1 MSQEKKLP
9 RIKLSKSTSEKLNR
23 FSLSNIKN
31 KFLRHTLFV
40 GFTALFVVVAL
51 ISGQRLY
58 TENAAVEINEVVLEY
73 FNDMNHKDF
82 DALKDVLYPSD
93 NETYISNIAMKAQV
107 VGLQSIRLQ
116 KIYPP
121 LVMNNIAIVGFE
133 TSTNN
138 LYKGEDLT
146 FRETNQFF
154 MLRKDGK
161 WYIAKPEDLLTYD
174 QLFLSEMIEKYSPIM
189 QENMK
194 ERFEERLLYNS
205 ASFEKLQKKNVDI
218 LPR

>member
-9 RIKLSKSTSEKLNR
+9 RIKLSKSTLEKLNR

-174 QLFLSEMIEKYSPIM
+174 QTFLSEMIEKYSPIM

-194 ERFEERLLYNS
+194 EGFEERLLYNS
-205 ASFEKLQKKNVDI
+205 ASFEKLQKKNDN
-218 LPR
+218 

>member
-40 GFTALFVVVAL
+40 GFTVLFVVVAL

-174 QLFLSEMIEKYSPIM
+174 QTFLSEMIEKYSPIM

-194 ERFEERLLYNS
+194 EGFEDRLLYNS
-205 ASFEKLQKKNVDI
+205 ASFEKLQKSNQK
-218 LPR
+218 

>member
-9 RIKLSKSTSEKLNR
+9 RIKLSKSTLEKLNR
-23 FSLSNIKN
+23 FSFSNIKN

-82 DALKDVLYPSD
+82 DALKNVLYPSD

-161 WYIAKPEDLLTYD
+161 WYIAKPEDLLAYD
-174 QLFLSEMIEKYSPIM
+174 QSFLSEMIEKYSPIM

-194 ERFEERLLYNS
+194 EGFEERLLYNS
-205 ASFEKLQKKNVDI
+205 ASFEKLQKSNQK
-218 LPR
+218 

>member
-1 MSQEKKLP
+1 M
-9 RIKLSKSTSEKLNR
+9 SKSTLEKLNR

-31 KFLRHTLFV
+31 KFLRHALFV

-161 WYIAKPEDLLTYD
+161 WYVAKPEDLLTYD
-174 QLFLSEMIEKYSPIM
+174 QAFLSEMIEKYSPIM

-194 ERFEERLLYNS
+194 EGFEERLLYNS
-205 ASFEKLQKKNVDI
+205 ASFEKLQKSNQN
-218 LPR
+218 

>member
-174 QLFLSEMIEKYSPIM
+174 QSFLSEMIEKYSPIM

-194 ERFEERLLYNS
+194 EGFEERLLYNS

>member
-1 MSQEKKLP
+1 M
-9 RIKLSKSTSEKLNR
+9 
-23 FSLSNIKN
+23 
-31 KFLRHTLFV
+31 
-40 GFTALFVVVAL
+40 LFVVVAL
-51 ISGQRLY
+51 ISVQRLY
-58 TENAAVEINEVVLEY
+58 TENTAVEINEVVLEY

-174 QLFLSEMIEKYSPIM
+174 QTFLSEMIEKYSPIM

-194 ERFEERLLYNS
+194 EGFEERLLYNS
-205 ASFEKLQKKNVDI
+205 ASFEKLQKKNEK
-218 LPR
+218 

>member
-1 MSQEKKLP
+1 M
-9 RIKLSKSTSEKLNR
+9 SEKLNR

-161 WYIAKPEDLLTYD
+161 WYIAKPEDLLAYD
-174 QLFLSEMIEKYSPIM
+174 QSFLSEMIEKYSPIM

-194 ERFEERLLYNS
+194 EGFEERLLYNS
-205 ASFEKLQKKNVDI
+205 ASFEKLQKSNQK
-218 LPR
+218 

>member
-1 MSQEKKLP
+1 M
-9 RIKLSKSTSEKLNR
+9 SEKLNR

-40 GFTALFVVVAL
+40 GFTALFLVVAL

-82 DALKDVLYPSD
+82 DVLKDVLYPSD

-161 WYIAKPEDLLTYD
+161 WYIAKPEDLLAYD
-174 QLFLSEMIEKYSPIM
+174 QSFLSEMIEKYSPIM

-194 ERFEERLLYNS
+194 EGFEERLLYNS
-205 ASFEKLQKKNVDI
+205 ASFEKLQKSNQK
-218 LPR
+218 

>member
-9 RIKLSKSTSEKLNR
+9 RIKLSKSTLEKLNR

-73 FNDMNHKDF
+73 FNDMNHKNF
-82 DALKDVLYPSD
+82 DALKNVLYPSD

-161 WYIAKPEDLLTYD
+161 WYIAKPEDLLAYD
-174 QLFLSEMIEKYSPIM
+174 QSFLSEMIEKYSPIM

-194 ERFEERLLYNS
+194 EGFEERLLYNS
-205 ASFEKLQKKNVDI
+205 ASFEKLQKKNDK
-218 LPR
+218 

>member
-31 KFLRHTLFV
+31 KFLRHTLFI

-51 ISGQRLY
+51 ISVQRLY
-58 TENAAVEINEVVLEY
+58 TENTAVEINEVVLEY

-82 DALKDVLYPSD
+82 DALKNVLYPSD

-138 LYKGEDLT
+138 LYKGEDFT

-161 WYIAKPEDLLTYD
+161 WYIAKPEDLLAYD
-174 QLFLSEMIEKYSPIM
+174 QSFLSEMIEKYSPIM

-194 ERFEERLLYNS
+194 EGFEERLLYNS
-205 ASFEKLQKKNVDI
+205 ASFEKLQKSNQK
-218 LPR
+218 

>member
-9 RIKLSKSTSEKLNR
+9 RIKLSKSTLEKLNR

-31 KFLRHTLFV
+31 KFLRHALFV

-58 TENAAVEINEVVLEY
+58 TENAAVEINEVGLEY

-82 DALKDVLYPSD
+82 DALKNVLYPSD

-161 WYIAKPEDLLTYD
+161 WYIAKPEDLLAYD
-174 QLFLSEMIEKYSPIM
+174 QSFLSEMIEKYSPIM

-194 ERFEERLLYNS
+194 EGFEERLLYNS
-205 ASFEKLQKKNVDI
+205 ASFEKLQKSNQK
-218 LPR
+218 

>member
-40 GFTALFVVVAL
+40 GFTVLFVVVAL

-174 QLFLSEMIEKYSPIM
+174 QTFLSEMIEKYSPIM
-189 QENMK
+189 KENMK
-194 ERFEERLLYNS
+194 EGFEDRLLYNS
-205 ASFEKLQKKNVDI
+205 ASFEKLQKSNQK
-218 LPR
+218 

>member
-31 KFLRHTLFV
+31 KFLRHTLFI

-51 ISGQRLY
+51 ISVQRLY
-58 TENAAVEINEVVLEY
+58 TENTAVEINEVVLEY

-82 DALKDVLYPSD
+82 DALKNVLYPSD

-161 WYIAKPEDLLTYD
+161 WYVAKPEDLLTYD
-174 QLFLSEMIEKYSPIM
+174 QTFLSEMIEKYSPIM

-194 ERFEERLLYNS
+194 EGFEERLLYNS
-205 ASFEKLQKKNVDI
+205 ASFEKLQKKNEK
-218 LPR
+218 

>member
-51 ISGQRLY
+51 ISGHRLY

-174 QLFLSEMIEKYSPIM
+174 QSFLSEMIEKYSPIM

-194 ERFEERLLYNS
+194 EGFEERLLYNS

>member
-31 KFLRHTLFV
+31 KFLRHTLFI
-40 GFTALFVVVAL
+40 GFTVLFVVVAL
-51 ISGQRLY
+51 ISVQRLY
-58 TENAAVEINEVVLEY
+58 TENTAVEINEVVLEY

-121 LVMNNIAIVGFE
+121 LVINNIAIVGFE

-161 WYIAKPEDLLTYD
+161 WYVAKPEDLLAYD
-174 QLFLSEMIEKYSPIM
+174 QAFLSEMIEEYSPIM

-194 ERFEERLLYNS
+194 EGFEDRLLYNS
-205 ASFEKLQKKNVDI
+205 ASFEKLQKKNDK
-218 LPR
+218 

>member
-9 RIKLSKSTSEKLNR
+9 RIKLSKSTLEKLNR

-31 KFLRHTLFV
+31 KFLRHALFV

-138 LYKGEDLT
+138 LYKGKDLT

-161 WYIAKPEDLLTYD
+161 WYVAKPEDLLTYD
-174 QLFLSEMIEKYSPIM
+174 QVFLSEMIEKYSPIM

-194 ERFEERLLYNS
+194 EGFEERLLYNS
-205 ASFEKLQKKNVDI
+205 ASFEKLQKKNEK
-218 LPR
+218 

>member
-9 RIKLSKSTSEKLNR
+9 RIKLSKSTLEKLNR

-82 DALKDVLYPSD
+82 DALKDVLYPSE

-161 WYIAKPEDLLTYD
+161 WYIAKPEDLLAYD
-174 QLFLSEMIEKYSPIM
+174 QSFLSEMIEKYSPIM

-194 ERFEERLLYNS
+194 EGFEERLLYNS

>member
-9 RIKLSKSTSEKLNR
+9 RIKLSKSTLEKLNR

-31 KFLRHTLFV
+31 KFLRHALFV

-82 DALKDVLYPSD
+82 DALKNVLYPSD

-161 WYIAKPEDLLTYD
+161 WYIAKPEDLLAYD
-174 QLFLSEMIEKYSPIM
+174 QSFLSEMIEKYSPIM

-194 ERFEERLLYNS
+194 EGFEERLLYNS
-205 ASFEKLQKKNVDI
+205 ASFEKLQKSNQK
-218 LPR
+218 

>member
-31 KFLRHTLFV
+31 KFLRHTLFI

-51 ISGQRLY
+51 ISVQRLY

-82 DALKDVLYPSD
+82 DALKNVLYPSD

-161 WYIAKPEDLLTYD
+161 WYIAKPEDLLAYD
-174 QLFLSEMIEKYSPIM
+174 QSFLSEMIEKYSPIM

-194 ERFEERLLYNS
+194 EGFEERLLYNS
-205 ASFEKLQKKNVDI
+205 ASFEKLQKSNQK
-218 LPR
+218 

>member
-31 KFLRHTLFV
+31 KFLRHTLFI

-51 ISGQRLY
+51 ISVQRLY
-58 TENAAVEINEVVLEY
+58 TENTAVEINEVVLEY

-82 DALKDVLYPSD
+82 DALKNVLYPSD

-161 WYIAKPEDLLTYD
+161 WYIAKPEDLLAYD
-174 QLFLSEMIEKYSPIM
+174 QSFLSEMIEKYSPIM

-194 ERFEERLLYNS
+194 EGFEERLLYNS
-205 ASFEKLQKKNVDI
+205 ASFEKLQKSNQK
-218 LPR
+218 

>member
-31 KFLRHTLFV
+31 KFLRHALFV

-82 DALKDVLYPSD
+82 DALKNVLYPSD

-121 LVMNNIAIVGFE
+121 LVMNNIAIIGFE

-154 MLRKDGK
+154 MLHKDGK
-161 WYIAKPEDLLTYD
+161 WYVAKPEDLLAYD
-174 QLFLSEMIEKYSPIM
+174 QSFLSEMIEKYSPIM

-194 ERFEERLLYNS
+194 EGFEERLLYNS
-205 ASFEKLQKKNVDI
+205 ASFEKLQKKNEK
-218 LPR
+218 

>member
-31 KFLRHTLFV
+31 KFLRHTLFIGV
-40 GFTALFVVVAL
+40 TALFVVVAL
-51 ISGQRLY
+51 ISVQRLY
-58 TENAAVEINEVVLEY
+58 TENTAVEINEVVLEY

-82 DALKDVLYPSD
+82 DALKNVLYPSD

-161 WYIAKPEDLLTYD
+161 WYIAKPEDLLAYD
-174 QLFLSEMIEKYSPIM
+174 QSFLSEMIEKYSPIM

-194 ERFEERLLYNS
+194 EGFEERLLYNS
-205 ASFEKLQKKNVDI
+205 ASFEKLQKSNQK
-218 LPR
+218 